1 MAATV
6 ELTTPEAQATGA
18 RSALYRT
25 LARAFRPPTP
35 ELYQEI
41 RAGRI
46 TEEVQQALAA
56 LPYSLD
62 AAGDLAGAPSY
73 EELESAYLALFEVGG
88 EQGAPCFLYEGEQG
102 GGRMKVLEEV
112 LRFYHYFGLRLS
124 QEKHERPD
132 HLATELEF
140 MHALTFQAAS
150 GLAAGQG
157 VDSLRAAQRDF
168 LRLHLADFASFV
180 ASKSGALGA
189 PFYPALARCAAALC
203 ERDLAYLRE

>member
-18 RSALYRT
+18 RSALYRA

-41 RAGRI
+41 KSGRI
-46 TEEVQQALAA
+46 AEEVQQALAA

-62 AAGDLAGAPSY
+62 AAGDLTGAPSY

-124 QEKHERPD
+124 QEKPERPD

-140 MHALTFQAAS
+140 MHALTFRAAGALAAS
-150 GLAAGQG
+150 QDVA
-157 VDSLRAAQRDF
+157 SLHAAQRDF
-168 LRLHLADFASFV
+168 LRLHLADFALVV
-180 ASKSGALGA
+180 ASKSGAHAA
-189 PFYPALARCAAALC
+189 PFYPALARCAAAFC
-203 ERDLAYLRE
+203 ARDLQSLAS